1 MRRLVFSATFI
12 LSVSLVFI
20 LITAQKPPDKKRF
33 YYAFNEKIFIDEMP
47 DKFVI
52 KFKSKKR
59 ANELRP
65 VLLAEV
71 GDA

>member
-1 MRRLVFSATFI
+1 MRKLLLSVTSI
-12 LSVSLVFI
+12 LAVSLVFI
-20 LITAQKPPDKKRF
+20 MITAQKPPDQKKF

-47 DKFVI
+47 DKFVV